1 MSKML
6 EVCSRDAHLTFFI
19 ILFCS
24 GYKLLVN
31 VYLEPTIEGYNSMLV
46 ENDGNSMWM
55 MTKKPDEDEENH
67 IDEPFRA
74 VEVEG
79 PRYFDVVHPQYNM
92 ILILKSL
99 VLNFSTARSAAQSTR
114 AKSLLRGISK
124 VFIQIGRE
132 EYKVCIRTNYF
143 QLFYPIQAPCQQR
156 KLCQKQ

>member
-6 EVCSRDAHLTFFI
+6 EVCSREANLTFFI

-31 VYLEPTIEGYNSMLV
+31 VYLEPTIEGYDSMLV

-74 VEVEG
+74 VEG
-79 PRYFDVVHPQYNM
+79 PRYFDIVHPQFNTT
-92 ILILKSL
+92 LILKSL

-114 AKSLLRGISK
+114 AKGLLRGILK

-132 EYKVCIRTNYF
+132 EYKVYIRSEQIILNYF
-143 QLFYPIQAPCQQR
+143 T
-156 KLCQKQ
+156 

>member
-31 VYLEPTIEGYNSMLV
+31 VYLEPTIEGYDSMLV

-79 PRYFDVVHPQYNM
+79 PRYFDIVHPQFNT
-92 ILILKSL
+92 ILILKS
-99 VLNFSTARSAAQSTR
+99 FSLKLFNCPLCSTVHESKEFIER
-114 AKSLLRGISK
+114 HIKSFHPDWKRGVQGLYQNK
-124 VFIQIGRE
+124 
-132 EYKVCIRTNYF
+132 
-143 QLFYPIQAPCQQR
+143 LF
-156 KLCQKQ
+156 